1 VTVTVAVCVMAVSF
15 AVADTV
21 LVSATVELTVPVATP
36 FAFVGLV
43 AWVSVFPIPVAERTT
58 VAPLIGFPLSSFTV
72 TVMLETPLP
81 CGIAF
86 GAAATVVCSAD
97 TGPGVAVTTAV
108 CVSAVVTVPIV
119 AVADSVFVPVTVVM
133 RLPV

>member
-1 VTVTVAVCVMAVSF
+1 MAVPF

-36 FAFVGLV
+36 FAFVGP
-43 AWVSVFPIPVAERTT
+43 AGWVSVFPLPVAESTT
-58 VAPLIGFPLSSFTV
+58 VAPLIGLPLSSFTV

-81 CGIAF
+81 CGIEF
-86 GAAATVVCSAD
+86 GAAANVVCSAD
-97 TGPGVAVTTAV
+97 TGPGVALTTAV

-119 AVADSVFVPVTVVM
+119 AVADTVFVSATVVM